1 MNVPPETTASVTP
14 PYYGLRHVRD
24 TLGFKSTQAL
34 LEAAMRDECPS
45 VCRVCGAIIESGH
58 EPDARGYDCEAC
70 TAKGTVNSVLVIARL
85 I

>member
-1 MNVPPETTASVTP
+1 MPITS
-14 PYYGLRHVRD
+14 PYFGLRHVREI
-24 TLGFKSTQAL
+24 LGFQSTQAL

-45 VCRVCGAIIESGH
+45 VCHVCGAITESGH

-70 TAKGTVNSVLVIARL
+70 TAKGTVNSVLVIARM